1 MKLHGQRVDQAAP
14 PRLPE
19 GKDLAT
25 PSVRTSSPRQGCKS
39 LEAIHQFFDQPP
51 LVHLAQELAIC
62 WVLDRLLEADSYP
75 TALMQQLGQ
84 AHPQLRLSETV
95 LHQAITFLDQQEAI
109 SSYAQRC
116 PSRGRPRRMLHLREE
131 HRSGALALM
140 PPWRLWLE
148 ENERPAGVSHHAPS
162 PGLHPAAHPAVGHR
176 AGVLPAGCQ

>member
-1 MKLHGQRVDQAAP
+1 MKLHGQWVDQPAP

-25 PSVRTSSPRQGCKS
+25 PTVRTSNPSQGGKS

-95 LHQAITFLDQQEAI
+95 LHGDYLSRSTRSDKFLRPALSQPRPAPPH
-109 SSYAQRC
+109 AAPARGAPQR
-116 PSRGRPRRMLHLREE
+116 RPRPDAPM
-131 HRSGALALM
+131 APLAGG
-140 PPWRLWLE
+140 E
-148 ENERPAGVSHHAPS
+148 
-162 PGLHPAAHPAVGHR
+162 
-176 AGVLPAGCQ
+176 